1 MRKSINYNSLLYMF
15 RAYIIPLYGSGANE
29 FQKNVWYSIILISC
43 INTFGLFFYR
53 MLDLFQKNIFFY
65 TMLDL
70 FCTFSENG
78 GYSAAE
84 LLEVVFTANLSS
96 SSFINSGKA
105 LIDIFA
111 IRFRIRGSVE
121 LFI

>member
-1 MRKSINYNSLLYMF
+1 MVQVQMNFKKCMVLYNFNQLHK
-15 RAYIIPLYGSGANE
+15 YIWTI
-29 FQKNVWYSIILISC
+29 
-43 INTFGLFFYR
+43 FYW

-65 TMLDL
+65 RMLDL

-84 LLEVVFTANLSS
+84 LLEVVFTAKLSS